1 MRLHSRK
8 NETETMPLRWGG
20 WNSYFK
26 WRTGD
31 RTEIQLP
38 LLIGTSYGGFC
49 LVNKGLGFV
58 FKVKTL
64 ADDMVGWEK
73 EKVWKSKER
82 GKSICT
88 YVSTQGGCEINLAGV
103 EEKILSDH

>member
-1 MRLHSRK
+1 MWYSNNVDQLCTLLKMRLHSRK
-8 NETETMPLRWGG
+8 NETETIPLRWGG
-20 WNSYFK
+20 RNSYFK

-49 LVNKGLGFV
+49 LVNKGLEFV

-64 ADDMVGWEK
+64 ADDIVDWEK
-73 EKVWKSKER
+73 ESVWKSKER
-82 GKSICT
+82 GKSIYT
-88 YVSTQGGCEINLAGV
+88 HITIPGRL
-103 EEKILSDH
+103 